1 MKATALAIGLVLLVL
16 AAGCGGDDEPTTAE
30 AQATFCS
37 SLDAFADS
45 LRGIGDLSLS
55 SSVDDVR
62 ALGDEISAAWDDVE
76 ASAADVKDVRVD
88 ELGAAVDD
96 FTEALD
102 GISSDTSLAAAVE
115 IVTSAASVATGAVEQ
130 LVSSVGCEG
139 S

>member
-1 MKATALAIGLVLLVL
+1 MKATALALGLVLLVL

-37 SLDAFADS
+37 SLDAFADA

-55 SSVDDVR
+55 STVDDVR

-76 ASAADVKDVRVD
+76 ESAADLKDVRID
-88 ELGAAVDD
+88 ELSAAVDD

-102 GISSDTSLAAAVE
+102 GISSDTSVADAVG
-115 IVTSAASVATGAVEQ
+115 IVGSAATVVTGTVQQ
-130 LVSSVGCEG
+130 LVSSAGCESG
-139 S
+139 